1 MTIFCG
7 IFISFVFCFCSA
19 IASSNIKN
27 NFMTKGEG
35 SLGVAKMIVL
45 KHEHLNMTTLVEM
58 T

>member
-1 MTIFCG
+1 
-7 IFISFVFCFCSA
+7 
-19 IASSNIKN
+19 
-27 NFMTKGEG
+27 MTKGEG